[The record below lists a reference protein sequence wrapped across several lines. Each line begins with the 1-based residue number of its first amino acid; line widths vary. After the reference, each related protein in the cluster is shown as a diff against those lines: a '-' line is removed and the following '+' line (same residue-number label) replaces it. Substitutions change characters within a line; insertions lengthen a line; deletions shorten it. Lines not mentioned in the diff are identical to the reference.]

1 MARILKREIH
11 QAQQESHL
19 LLKKALQ
26 EQEQQLIQG
35 RQLAELKEQEAYQ
48 EGHQKA
54 VELFQAQTH
63 LALEEYKSIYQNAE
77 NEVAVL
83 AVAIVEKIVAST
95 LQIPQEEQIKVIKM
109 AMEEEKSAS
118 EINIKLMTNV
128 GSAKQP

>member
-26 EQEQQLIQG
+26 EREQQLVQG
-35 RQLAELKEQEAYQ
+35 RSQAELKEQEAYQ
-48 EGHQKA
+48 EGYQKA
-54 VELFQAQTH
+54 VELFQTQTH

-77 NEVAVL
+77 NEVTVL

-109 AMEEEKSAS
+109 AMEDEKSAS
-118 EINIKLMTNV
+118 EINIRLMTNV

>member
-26 EQEQQLIQG
+26 EREQQLVQG
-35 RQLAELKEQEAYQ
+35 RQLAELKEKEAYQ

-54 VELFQAQTH
+54 VELFQAETR

-77 NEVAVL
+77 NEVSVL
-83 AVAIVEKIVAST
+83 AVAIAEKIVAST
-95 LQIPQEEQIKVIKM
+95 LQIPQEKQIKVIKM
-109 AMEEEKSAS
+109 AMEEEKNAS
-118 EINIKLMTNV
+118 EVNIKLMTNV
-128 GSAKQP
+128 GGAKQP